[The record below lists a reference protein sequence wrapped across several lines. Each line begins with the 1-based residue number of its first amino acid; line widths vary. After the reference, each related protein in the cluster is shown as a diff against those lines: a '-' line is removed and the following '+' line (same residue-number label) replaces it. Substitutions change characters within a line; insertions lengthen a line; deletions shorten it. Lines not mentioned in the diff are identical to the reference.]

1 MIQFYL
7 NNTTN
12 LPPFNSTHYIVL
24 YPQNDNHIVTI
35 DSVMSLHPI
44 ILLDENLKRLTSGPT
59 DRRLW
64 SCRRTSRVSVL
75 TGCCLIHRMVV
86 SCRLC
91 HGTHLS
97 IHSFL
102 IICTQHQHTAVA
114 AIQFSDTELR
124 KTRGWRQQAGRKMPP
139 SKHRHMCAH
148 MYTCTDRRTTLKYNA
163 SGPIYWIGKGI
174 ITSGPIYWTGKG
186 IITKSFQSH
195 MDL

>member
-12 LPPFNSTHYIVL
+12 LPTFNSTHYIVL

-75 TGCCLIHRMVV
+75 TGCSLIHRMVV

-124 KTRGWRQQAGRKMPP
+124 KTRSWRQQAGRKCLHPSTDIRAHICTHAQTDGQPWNIMPP
-139 SKHRHMCAH
+139 APS
-148 MYTCTDRRTTLKYNA
+148 
-163 SGPIYWIGKGI
+163 
-174 ITSGPIYWTGKG
+174 TGLAKA
-186 IITKSFQSH
+186 
-195 MDL
+195 